1 MAIYDNIAS
10 LFQPKQPTAYPSQK
24 YTRLN
29 EDAKLQDETYV
40 YYGTR
45 ICGKV
50 TASLPALSAFLPR
63 VFNAEKQRQVADEEL
78 QQRHKQQLAQKL
90 EDTDSEITLTKAEI
104 GKNEHRIKELDD
116 SIANLREKLIEA
128 KNLHGE
134 VNKMAK
140 VKLIIGLVIL
150 VILTLYL
157 VVFYS
162 STFYS
167 AFFKQ
172 FGVNVNIGEAMFDP
186 QAIPHALTDGF
197 GELIFI
203 LCAPIIFMGLGYG
216 LHFFMQ
222 QDAWTKYVKTGSV
235 LLITFVFDCI
245 LAYLIAKKIYDIQ
258 IMTKLGEYPDF
269 NIDMA
274 IKDVNVWAV
283 IFCGFIVYI
292 IWGIVFDMT
301 LTAYE
306 DMRSI
311 RKEIMKI
318 EDSIQVKKESL
329 SQEKQ
334 KLTDTTAKLEG
345 LKHRRQSIEV
355 AMSHTIHFDT
365 QIIRTALSDFFT
377 GWMTMMNGLSR
388 PKVEQ
393 DEANHIYMSTIT
405 QLFNTE
411 EP

>member
-1 MAIYDNIAS
+1 MKINDRVIN
-10 LFQPKQPTAYPSQK
+10 LFRSKQITAYPSQT
-24 YTRLN
+24 YVRIN
-29 EDAKLQDETYV
+29 EDTKLQDETYV

-63 VFNAEKQRQVADEEL
+63 VFNAEKQRQIADEEL
-78 QQRHKQQLAQKL
+78 QQRHKQLLAKKL
-90 EDTDSEITLTKAEI
+90 EETDNDIINTKAEI
-104 GKNEHRIKELDD
+104 SKNEHRIQELDD
-116 SIANLREKLIEA
+116 SIANLKEKLIEA
-128 KNLHGE
+128 KSIHGD

-140 VKLIIGLVIL
+140 VKMIVGLVIL
-150 VILTLYL
+150 TILTLYL
-157 VVFYS
+157 IIFYS

-172 FGVNVNIGEAMFDP
+172 FGVNVTIGDAMFDS
-186 QAIPHALTDGF
+186 QAIPHALSDGL

-203 LCAPIIFMGLGYG
+203 MCAPIIFMGLGYG

-222 QDAWTKYVKTGSV
+222 QESWTKYIKTGSI
-235 LLITFVFDCI
+235 LIITFIFDCI
-245 LAYLIAKKIYDIQ
+245 LAYLIAKKIYDIETL
-258 IMTKLGEYPDF
+258 TKLGEYPDF
-269 NIDMA
+269 SIGMA
-274 IKDVNVWAV
+274 IEDVNVWAV

-306 DMRSI
+306 DIRSNK
-311 RKEIMKI
+311 KEILKL
-318 EDSIQVKKESL
+318 EDSISVHKDSL

-334 KLTDTTAKLEG
+334 YLTDNNATLQSLENKRKS
-345 LKHRRQSIEV
+345 LIAE
-355 AMSHTIHFDT
+355 MSNTIHYDT

-388 PKVEQ
+388 PSSEQ
-393 DEANHIYMSTIT
+393 DEANQIFKTTIN
-405 QLFNTE
+405 QLFN
-411 EP
+411 

>member
-1 MAIYDNIAS
+1 MGIYDNIAN
-10 LFQPKQPTAYPSQK
+10 LFQPKQVTTYQSHT
-24 YTRLN
+24 YTRIN

-78 QQRHKQQLAQKL
+78 QQRHKQQLMRKL
-90 EDTDSEITLTKAEI
+90 EETDDEITLTKAEI
-104 GKNEHRIKELDD
+104 GKNEHRIQELDD
-116 SIANLREKLIEA
+116 SIAGLREKLIEA

-140 VKLIIGLVIL
+140 VKLVIGIVIL
-150 VILTLYL
+150 AILTLYL
-157 VVFYS
+157 IVFYS

-172 FGVNVNIGEAMFDP
+172 FGVNVNVGEAMFDP
-186 QAIPHALTDGF
+186 QAIPHALSDGF

-222 QDAWTKYVKTGSV
+222 QDSWTKYVKTGCV
-235 LLITFVFDCI
+235 LVITFIFDCI
-245 LAYLIAKKIYDIQ
+245 LAYLIAKKIYDIE
-258 IMTKLGEYPDF
+258 IMTKLGQYPDF
-269 NIDMA
+269 NIGMA
-274 IKDVNVWAV
+274 IEDVNVWAV

-306 DMRSI
+306 DIRSN
-311 RKEIMKI
+311 RKEIMKL
-318 EDSIQVKKESL
+318 EDGIQTKKEAL

-334 KLTDTTAKLEG
+334 QLTDKKAKLEG
-345 LKHRRQSIEV
+345 LENKRRSLEV
-355 AMSHTIHFDT
+355 AMSQTIHFDV
-365 QIIRTALSDFFT
+365 QIIKTALSDFFT

-388 PKVEQ
+388 PKAEQ
-393 DEANHIYMSTIT
+393 DEANQIYKMTIN
-405 QLFNTE
+405 QLFN
-411 EP
+411 

>member
-1 MAIYDNIAS
+1 MALYDNIAN
-10 LFQPKQPTAYPSQK
+10 LFQPKQMTAYPSQS
-24 YTRLN
+24 YPRIN

-40 YYGTR
+40 YYGTH

-78 QQRHKQQLAQKL
+78 QERHKQQLIKKL
-90 EDTDSEITLTKAEI
+90 EETDDEITLTKAEI
-104 GKNEHRIKELDD
+104 GKCEHRIKELDD
-116 SIANLREKLIEA
+116 SIGSLREKLIEA

-157 VVFYS
+157 IVFYS

-172 FGVNVNIGEAMFDP
+172 FGVNIGLGDAMFDS
-186 QAIPHALTDGF
+186 QAVPHALSEGF

-203 LCAPIIFMGLGYG
+203 LCAPIIFMGLGYA
-216 LHFFMQ
+216 LHFFML
-222 QDAWTKYVKTGSV
+222 QDSWTKYIKTGCV
-235 LLITFVFDCI
+235 LVITFMFDCI
-245 LAYLIAKKIYDIQ
+245 LAYLIAEKIYNIQ
-258 IMTKLGEYPDF
+258 ILTKLGNYPEY
-269 NIDMA
+269 NADMA
-274 IKDVNVWAV
+274 IHDWNVWAV

-306 DMRSI
+306 DMRSN
-311 RKEIMKI
+311 RKEILKL
-318 EDSIQVKKESL
+318 EDGIQVKKDSL

-334 KLTDTTAKLEG
+334 QLTDTKAKLEG
-345 LKHRRQSIEV
+345 LEKRRQSIIA
-355 AMSHTIHFDT
+355 AMSQTIHYDT

-393 DEANHIYMSTIT
+393 DEANQIYRTTIE
-405 QLFNTE
+405 QLFK
-411 EP
+411 

>member
-1 MAIYDNIAS
+1 MKINDRVIN
-10 LFQPKQPTAYPSQK
+10 LFRSKQITAYPSQT
-24 YTRLN
+24 YVRIN

-63 VFNAEKQRQVADEEL
+63 VFNAEKQRQIADEEL
-78 QQRHKQQLAQKL
+78 QQRHKQLLAKKL
-90 EDTDSEITLTKAEI
+90 EETDNDIINTKAEI
-104 GKNEHRIKELDD
+104 SKNEHRIQEIDD
-116 SIANLREKLIEA
+116 SIANLKEKLIEA
-128 KNLHGE
+128 KSIHGD

-140 VKLIIGLVIL
+140 VKMIVGLVIL
-150 VILTLYL
+150 TILTLYL
-157 VVFYS
+157 IIFYS

-172 FGVNVNIGEAMFDP
+172 FGVNVTIGDAMFDS
-186 QAIPHALTDGF
+186 QAIPHALSDGL

-203 LCAPIIFMGLGYG
+203 MCAPIIFMGLGYG

-222 QDAWTKYVKTGSV
+222 QESWTKYIKTGSI
-235 LLITFVFDCI
+235 LIITFIFDCI
-245 LAYLIAKKIYDIQ
+245 LAYLIAKKIYDIETL
-258 IMTKLGEYPDF
+258 TKLGEYPDF
-269 NIDMA
+269 SIGMA
-274 IKDVNVWAV
+274 IEDVNVWAV

-306 DMRSI
+306 DIRSNK
-311 RKEIMKI
+311 KEILKL
-318 EDSIQVKKESL
+318 EDSISVHKDSL

-334 KLTDTTAKLEG
+334 NLTNNNATLQSLENKRKS
-345 LKHRRQSIEV
+345 LIAE
-355 AMSHTIHFDT
+355 MSNTIHYDT

-388 PKVEQ
+388 PSSEQ
-393 DEANHIYMSTIT
+393 DEANQIFKTTIN
-405 QLFNTE
+405 QLFN
-411 EP
+411 